1 MLNALNQCITGSA
14 YACCDTT
21 YTEEGENKPLQNKVY
36 SSSNLSSGDPTDSRR
51 ARRAA
56 QLDLKNQRWDSLF
69 NTSGERCETQNN
81 TAQTLLYPSH
91 SNNPAKNNAS
101 DSFVFQNDT
110 LELGTSTNSNT
121 ILNLG
126 TQTSPPT
133 LTSSTTNNNRGVAS
147 LDLSRLKN
155 SPSSPAIHEELLRSL
170 TPTILSSSSKLG
182 SIDDGIGEGVGRGR
196 MKSCNDIDFMR
207 ITGLEMEESGER
219 TEKEKGDA
227 LWRATMNFGAAEE
240 GAKGDKE
247 GVGETEGNR
256 GSGSG
261 EREGEQWNNLV
272 EI

>member
-133 LTSSTTNNNRGVAS
+133 LTSNTTNNNRGVA
-147 LDLSRLKN
+147 
-155 SPSSPAIHEELLRSL
+155 
-170 TPTILSSSSKLG
+170 
-182 SIDDGIGEGVGRGR
+182 
-196 MKSCNDIDFMR
+196 CNDIDFMR